1 MPLYNGKRVAKNTI
15 YLYFRTLFVM
25 GVSIFTSR
33 IILDALGIENYG
45 IYNVVGGFVSM
56 FSVLSGTLT
65 AASQRFIA
73 YELGKEKP
81 NIKNIFSTTLNIHI
95 ILTFITIVLF
105 ESFGLWFLN
114 YKMNI
119 SPERITAA
127 NWVFQCSVATFCINL
142 ISIPYNAAIIA
153 YEKMSAFAYIS
164 IFEVSAKLATAYLL
178 YIIKYDSLITYS
190 IFMLSIAI
198 CLRVIYGWYCY
209 IHFTDCKY
217 SLSLNRKTFQDMLK
231 FSGWNFIGSTASVM
245 NGQGINLLTNIFFSV
260 KLNAARGIASQI
272 DYAINTFV
280 MNFTMALNPQITKSY
295 AAKDF
300 SNVNKMIIL
309 GSKYSFF
316 LFWVICLP
324 VLFNTEYILS
334 VWLNEIP
341 EYTSLFIKYA
351 IIYSLCQSLSQCLY
365 ITMLATGQIKKYQII
380 VGSLSLLAFPIAF
393 IFFRIGLPCEYGYIS
408 MIICSIACFIVR
420 LYLLQSMI
428 TDFSVSKFL
437 LKVMLPILNSTI
449 PTILT
454 IGLIITY
461 NKFDT
466 SMFTFCIET
475 IFCLTIS
482 IFFIYI
488 FGLSQSERIYI
499 TNLVKKKIL
508 KK

>member
-198 CLRVIYGWYCY
+198 CLRVIYGWYCH
-209 IHFTDCKY
+209 IHFTDCK
-217 SLSLNRKTFQDMLK
+217 
-231 FSGWNFIGSTASVM
+231 
-245 NGQGINLLTNIFFSV
+245 
-260 KLNAARGIASQI
+260 
-272 DYAINTFV
+272 
-280 MNFTMALNPQITKSY
+280 
-295 AAKDF
+295 
-300 SNVNKMIIL
+300 
-309 GSKYSFF
+309 
-316 LFWVICLP
+316 
-324 VLFNTEYILS
+324 
-334 VWLNEIP
+334 
-341 EYTSLFIKYA
+341 
-351 IIYSLCQSLSQCLY
+351 
-365 ITMLATGQIKKYQII
+365 
-380 VGSLSLLAFPIAF
+380 
-393 IFFRIGLPCEYGYIS
+393 
-408 MIICSIACFIVR
+408 
-420 LYLLQSMI
+420 
-428 TDFSVSKFL
+428 
-437 LKVMLPILNSTI
+437 
-449 PTILT
+449 
-454 IGLIITY
+454 
-461 NKFDT
+461 
-466 SMFTFCIET
+466 
-475 IFCLTIS
+475 
-482 IFFIYI
+482 
-488 FGLSQSERIYI
+488 
-499 TNLVKKKIL
+499 
-508 KK
+508 